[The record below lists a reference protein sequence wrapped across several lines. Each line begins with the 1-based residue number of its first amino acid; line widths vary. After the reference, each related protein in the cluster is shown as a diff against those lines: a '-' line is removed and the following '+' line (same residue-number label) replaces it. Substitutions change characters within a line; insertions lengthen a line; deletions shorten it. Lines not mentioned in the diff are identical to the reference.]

1 MVMAGIAATSGL
13 RSLTPKGEAFAT
25 SRLRNIRYGLRIPPE
40 PGRTVVGNGRQPTLA
55 VQVRDCGRRER
66 AGLRCQIGPLP
77 SEASNLMHEVRG
89 VVPGDFAWGPLHRA
103 TCTMPLGANPAHTA
117 RTCRDVW
124 TPFGNP
130 VRGAIC
136 DVQTQARARHR
147 GLGRG
152 NANKADPTACRAP
165 DPPPESSDGR
175 SAPEPASLPGAG
187 QQLTPPKLFGRLPR
201 FPAGLLPKI

>member
-55 VQVRDCGRRER
+55 VQVRDCGRRGR

-77 SEASNLMHEVRG
+77 SEASNLMHGVRG

-103 TCTMPLGANPAHTA
+103 TCTMPLGANP
-117 RTCRDVW
+117 V
-124 TPFGNP
+124 
-130 VRGAIC
+130 
-136 DVQTQARARHR
+136 
-147 GLGRG
+147 
-152 NANKADPTACRAP
+152 
-165 DPPPESSDGR
+165 
-175 SAPEPASLPGAG
+175 
-187 QQLTPPKLFGRLPR
+187 TPPGRAATSGLRLATPSGEPSATSR
-201 FPAGLLPKI
+201 LRHEPGTVASDVEMLTKQIQRRAGSTTPGTVG